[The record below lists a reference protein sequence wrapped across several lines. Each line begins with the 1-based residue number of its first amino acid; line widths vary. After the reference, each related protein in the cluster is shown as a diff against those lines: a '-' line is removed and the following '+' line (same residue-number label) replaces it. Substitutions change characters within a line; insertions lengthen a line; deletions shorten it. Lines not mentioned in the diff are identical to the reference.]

1 MRRQY
6 RDGGYHPRSEVHGHQ
21 THLFKKTVDNAGAP
35 GDACAEGEMIE
46 NRCFSLL
53 LFCGLELRNQT
64 VFFFKISCVFQTQLF
79 STCFRT
85 FSVVAIVLIFLHPLW
100 LP

>member
-6 RDGGYHPRSEVHGHQ
+6 RDEGYHPRSEVHGHQ

-64 VFFFKISCVFQTQLF
+64 VFFFKFLVFSRRSSFPLALELF
-79 STCFRT
+79 
-85 FSVVAIVLIFLHPLW
+85 LLLPLF
-100 LP
+100 